1 MEAVLGKRERDA
13 HLGAEG
19 GVVPGVRHLRGKVS
33 LDLRERVSEVAVD
46 DGDGG
51 VCGTY
56 LCPEMISGACLVGEV
71 VSTQRPLSKEE
82 ILFV

>member
-1 MEAVLGKRERDA
+1 M
-13 HLGAEG
+13 
-19 GVVPGVRHLRGKVS
+19 PGVRHLRGKVS

-71 VSTQRPLSKEE
+71 VSTQRPLSKRKFS
-82 ILFV
+82 LCDSGSFCCHCPGR